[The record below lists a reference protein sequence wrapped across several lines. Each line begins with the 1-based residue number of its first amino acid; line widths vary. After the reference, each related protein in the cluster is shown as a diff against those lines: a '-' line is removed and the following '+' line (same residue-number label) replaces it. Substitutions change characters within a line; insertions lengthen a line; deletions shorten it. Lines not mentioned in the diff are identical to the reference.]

1 MAVTD
6 KNGKIWKFERDN
18 SASEKLSRA
27 NACSNA
33 GGRYGTPIY
42 LKLISWTKYNDG
54 CMDTKHQTMIVMP
67 TEMMV
72 IVNTRLPRL
81 KLLLFLR
88 PVLLGV
94 SDQVNFF

>member
-18 SASEKLSRA
+18 SASGKLSRA

-54 CMDTKHQTMIVMP
+54 CMDALPHQTMIVMP
-67 TEMMV
+67 TEMMA
-72 IVNTRLPRL
+72 IVNTRLPI
-81 KLLLFLR
+81 
-88 PVLLGV
+88 
-94 SDQVNFF
+94 